1 MKYRGLSSIRWM
13 YMKKELKRK
22 KMDKE
27 QKKDEEQKKE
37 ILRLM
42 ELCYNLGQDNIRT
55 GKKHRLTDL
64 YDMFENRLK
73 SNKDE

>member
-1 MKYRGLSSIRWM
+1 MKN
-13 YMKKELKRK
+13 K
-22 KMDKE
+22 
-27 QKKDEEQKKE
+27 KKE

-64 YDMFENRLK
+64 YDMFEDRLK